1 MPPTAS
7 PRQRRWAALALAVTC
22 AVALAACG
30 GTTKESSGGG
40 SATTAAAAGQANPN
54 APIKQGLKI
63 AFLPKQVNN
72 PYFTISDNGGK
83 KAIGEFAGEYKE
95 VGPSEASASSQVSY
109 INTLAQQ
116 HQDAIVVSAN
126 DANAIAPAL
135 KAAMAQGV
143 KVVTYDS
150 DAAPDARTIFV
161 NQATSEDIGRSEVQV
176 LGKQINYTGDIAI
189 LSATANATNQNTWIK
204 FMKDELSKPQFKN
217 MKLVKVAYGND
228 NDTKSAQEAQALLQA
243 YPNLKGIISPTT
255 VGIAASARV
264 LSQAKKCNVVLTGLG
279 LPSQMRQY
287 VKSGCVKKFGLWN
300 VVDLGYVAVYTAH
313 AVADGK
319 VTGKAGQTYAAGKA
333 GRRTVGANGVV
344 IGVPPFAFTKANVD
358 QFKF

>member
-1 MPPTAS
+1 
-7 PRQRRWAALALAVTC
+7 
-22 AVALAACG
+22 
-30 GTTKESSGGG
+30 
-40 SATTAAAAGQANPN
+40 
-54 APIKQGLKI
+54 
-63 AFLPKQVNN
+63 
-72 PYFTISDNGGK
+72 
-83 KAIGEFAGEYKE
+83 
-95 VGPSEASASSQVSY
+95 
-109 INTLAQQ
+109 
-116 HQDAIVVSAN
+116 
-126 DANAIAPAL
+126 
-135 KAAMAQGV
+135 V
-143 KVVTYDS
+143 KVVTYDA
-150 DAAPDARTIFV
+150 DTVPGARTVFV
-161 NQATSEDIGRSEVQV
+161 SLPDFKSVGEAQIEWLGSQIGYSGEF
-176 LGKQINYTGDIAI
+176 AI
-189 LSATANATNQNTWIK
+189 LSATAVAPNQNQWIK
-204 FMKDELSKPQFKN
+204 YMKLAIKKPKYKN